1 MIKLLF
7 FGVLAYIGYQII
19 KPWLSK
25 HISIYVSDDNKK
37 EVEDMMVKDP
47 QCQTYFPKRQGVS
60 AIINGQEVFFCSQ
73 ECRDKYL
80 GKQGV

>member
-7 FGVLAYIGYQII
+7 IGVLAYFGYQAI

-25 HISIYVSDDNKK
+25 HISIYVSDGSKT

-47 QCQTYFPKRQGVS
+47 QCETFFPKRQGVS

-80 GKQGV
+80 GKQE

>member
-7 FGVLAYIGYQII
+7 LGALAYLFYTMA

-25 HISIYVSDDNKK
+25 HFSIHISNGEREEI
-37 EVEDMMVKDP
+37 EDVMIKDP
-47 QCQTYFPKRQGVS
+47 HCQTYFPKRQGVA
-60 AIINGQEVFFCSQ
+60 AIISGQEVFFCSK

-80 GKQGV
+80 GRQG

>member
-7 FGVLAYIGYQII
+7 FGLLVYVVYQMA

-25 HISIYVSDDNKK
+25 HISIYVSDGSKT

-47 QCQTYFPKRQGVS
+47 QCEKYFPKRQGVS

-73 ECRDKYL
+73 ECKDKYL
-80 GKQGV
+80 GKQR

>member
-7 FGVLAYIGYQII
+7 LGALAYFAYRMV

-25 HISIYVSDDNKK
+25 HFSIHISNGEREEI
-37 EVEDMMVKDP
+37 EDVMIKDP
-47 QCQTYFPKRQGVS
+47 HCQTYFPKRQGIS
-60 AIINGQEVFFCSQ
+60 AIISGKEVFFCSK

-80 GKQGV
+80 GKQG

>member
-7 FGVLAYIGYQII
+7 LGTLAYFGYNMV

-25 HISIYVSDDNKK
+25 HFSIHISNEEPEEI
-37 EVEDMMVKDP
+37 EDVMVKDP
-47 QCQTYFPKRQGVS
+47 HCQTYFPKRQGVA
-60 AIINGQEVFFCSQ
+60 AIINRQEVLFCSK

-80 GKQGV
+80 GKEG